1 MNTNSAVSIA
11 GGVTMKLNGEP
22 IGVPKTVNGL
32 PVWVW
37 KLRNYSRPGF
47 IKGWLAKHFAAPLAN
62 KFGVMTAVAE
72 LRAVLRHPDGTKV
85 DLGVLSYRVVTN
97 AAVAEIVDEMQAST
111 GDIALFDY
119 HDCGTGNTAEAAGDT
134 ALVTP
139 FGGSRVA
146 GTPGEGAS
154 ANIYQSVAQ
163 INFTSTQGIV
173 EHGLFNAI
181 STGILFDRSVFA
193 SIGVEN
199 GSDITFTYEVTFTAG
214 S

>member
-1 MNTNSAVSIA
+1 MNTGNVAIT
-11 GGVTMKLNGEP
+11 GGVTMRLNGEP
-22 IGVPKTVNGL
+22 VGVAKTVNGL

-37 KLRNYSRPGF
+37 KVRNWARPGF
-47 IKGWLAKHFAAPLAN
+47 LKGWLAKHFAAPLAN
-62 KFGVMTAVAE
+62 KFGVMTAIAE
-72 LRAVLRHPDGTKV
+72 LRAVLRHPDGTKI
-85 DLGVLSYRVVTN
+85 DLGVLSYRVITN
-97 AAVAEIVDEMQAST
+97 AAVAEIVDEMQDST
-111 GDIALFDY
+111 GDIDLFDY
-119 HDCGTGNTAEAAGDT
+119 HDCGTGSTAEAATQT

-163 INFTSTQGIV
+163 ISFTSTQSIV
-173 EHGLFNAI
+173 EHGLFNA
-181 STGILFDRSVFA
+181 STAGILFDRSLFA